1 MFGLLR
7 RILALLEEIL
17 RLLLADTAAVATVF
31 QFGSGDN
38 LVNFQLNAK
47 QKAPYT
53 ITEVDANGNPVAPS
67 KGDAVSITVST
78 SDLTVVPDAT
88 PVAGAVASGFIVGN
102 PASAGATGVQVTET
116 TTLANG
122 TVLPAVTNLVD
133 VIAAVAPAAVATTF
147 VFGAPVAQ

>member
-1 MFGLLR
+1 MLKLLR
-7 RILALLEEIL
+7 KILALLEEIL
-17 RLLLADTAAVATVF
+17 AILLNERSAVDTIFSIGGSVA
-31 QFGSGDN
+31 
-38 LVNFQLNAK
+38 NFQLGAN

-53 ITEVDANGNPVAPS
+53 ITEVDANGNPVKPS
-67 KGDAVSITVST
+67 AGDSVSITASTTDVSI
-78 SDLTVVPDAT
+78 VPDAT

-133 VIAAVAPAAVATTF
+133 VIAVAAPAAVATTF
-147 VFGAPVAQ
+147 VLGAPVAQ